1 MSRLT
6 VAMIVKNEEKYL
18 RDCLVSI
25 KNVADEIVIVDT
37 GSNDKTKQIASE
49 FNASVYDFTWIND
62 FSAARNF
69 SLQKSTGDWI
79 LYIDAD
85 ERLDNNSIPEL
96 KKIISDKSLT
106 GCYCT
111 VISYD
116 SEGSRDNTLRYPR
129 LFFNSPEIKF
139 EGKVHEQ
146 IGASL
151 LSNNYKL
158 VNSNILIHHIG
169 YNISK
174 EEQKKKALRNLT
186 LLKEEYEHNETAYIA
201 FQLAQSYSVID
212 DHENSKKYFE
222 IAGNS
227 RELDNSLRAQC
238 FASLSLMAHTN
249 NKLIE
254 AEKFIQ
260 SSIKLDGRQPFSQ
273 LLASKIA
280 LRSGD
285 QLKAEERCLGAYK
298 LNKNISSEK
307 EKSNL
312 IVILDPEEV
321 IYFGLTIA
329 LQNQNS
335 NNIGFYQKELS
346 DYYNRKGNKK
356 GALKVAVIQKL
367 FSCGQLNDSEAEMII
382 ELSKSYTLNLLLT
395 LLSINPNTQQ
405 VLEISGNLLKKFPD
419 SIEIKKIVSRL
430 LDDSGKL
437 DEAIQLLENTVERG
451 EEDPAIL
458 FYLISF
464 YLKYGAKDKINS
476 IVLLLDKKYSDI
488 PEIAVR
494 VKKLKEKLSTL
505 TN

>member
-1 MSRLT
+1 MAKLT
-6 VAMIVKNEEKYL
+6 LSMIVKNEEKYL
-18 RDCLVSI
+18 RDCLLSI

-37 GSNDKTKQIASE
+37 GSNDKTKQIAAE
-49 FNASVYDFTWIND
+49 FSASVYDFVWIND

-85 ERLDNNSIPEL
+85 ERLDNDSIPEL

-151 LSNNYKL
+151 LNNNYKL

-174 EEQKKKALRNLT
+174 EEQEKKALRNLA
-186 LLKEEYEHNETAYIA
+186 LLKEEYEHNKTAYIA

-212 DHENSKKYFE
+212 EHENSQKYFE

-249 NKLIE
+249 NKMID
-254 AEKFIQ
+254 AEKYIQ
-260 SSIKLDGRQPFSQ
+260 SSLKLDGRQPFSQ

-280 LRSGD
+280 LRRGD
-285 QLKAEERCLGAYK
+285 HLKAEERCLAAYK
-298 LNKNISSEK
+298 LNRNISSEK

-312 IVILDPEEV
+312 VVILDPEEV

-335 NNIGFYQKELS
+335 NNIGFYQKELA
-346 DYYNRKGNKK
+346 DYYNRKGNEK
-356 GALKVAVIQKL
+356 GALKLAVIQKL
-367 FSCGQLNDSEAEMII
+367 FSCGELNSTEEEMII
-382 ELSKSYTLNLLLT
+382 ELANRYTLNLILT
-395 LLSINPNTQQ
+395 LLSVNPNTEQ
-405 VLEISGNLLKKFPD
+405 VLEISENLLLKFPD
-419 SIEIKKIVSRL
+419 SIEIKKIVSRF
-430 LDDSGKL
+430 LDNSGKH
-437 DEAIQLLENTVERG
+437 DEAIRMLESVVDKG

-464 YLKYGAKDKINS
+464 YIKTGAKDKINS
-476 IVLLLDKKYSDI
+476 IILLLDKKYSDI

-494 VKKLKEKLSTL
+494 VRKLKEKLNTL
-505 TN
+505 IN